1 MKIETSP
8 RSLRVMKRHAGRDY
22 PHECCGFLVGRVQ
35 QKGES
40 RRIRIERA
48 VPAENINRE
57 RARDRYEI
65 HPLAYLQL
73 EKSLTG
79 TGQEIVGYYHSH
91 PDHPS
96 RPSTTDLTLFG
107 GWPGY
112 IYVIVAVDGKSSS
125 AKKYDVTAWSLEE
138 HRLAAC

>member
-1 MKIETSP
+1 M
-8 RSLRVMKRHAGRDY
+8 
-22 PHECCGFLVGRVQ
+22 
-35 QKGES
+35 
-40 RRIRIERA
+40 
-48 VPAENINRE
+48 PAENIDQE

-79 TGQEIVGYYHSH
+79 TSQEIVGYYHSH